1 MVSYTSKTLI
11 PGRPGTVK
19 WVKKYGEA
27 LIYVRYRY
35 DVLNKRKIKTVEL
48 IVEDEPW
55 DGGKRKI
62 PGNKIVE
69 IKVSYGEVEIRRLVR
84 QAGGKWNKEKK
95 IWLLPYREVIS
106 LGLTGRMKKQE
117 SGCQSVESI

>member
-48 IVEDEPW
+48 IVED
-55 DGGKRKI
+55 GM
-62 PGNKIVE
+62 
-69 IKVSYGEVEIRRLVR
+69 EV
-84 QAGGKWNKEKK
+84 KEKYPVIK
-95 IWLLPYREVIS
+95 LL
-106 LGLTGRMKKQE
+106 K
-117 SGCQSVESI
+117 